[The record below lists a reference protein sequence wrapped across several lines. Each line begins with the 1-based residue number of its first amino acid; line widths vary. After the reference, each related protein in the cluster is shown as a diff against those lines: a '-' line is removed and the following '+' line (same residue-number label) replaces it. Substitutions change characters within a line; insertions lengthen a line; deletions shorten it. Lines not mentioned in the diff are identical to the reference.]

1 MQFLFSGKDSK
12 VLIVCAVPP
21 RIQSFRFVGTGTM
34 QEVQVSWYCDVVPL
48 RLVSSCDGEPT
59 A

>member
-1 MQFLFSGKDSK
+1 MQFLFTGKDLK
-12 VLIVCAVPP
+12 VLILWAVPP

-34 QEVQVSWYCDVVPL
+34 QEVQVSWYFDVVPL
-48 RLVSSCDGEPT
+48 RLVSSCAGELT